1 MSAASPGSSPSAR
14 ASSRA
19 APAGELL
26 PVPQLTSA
34 EFDALARL
42 EAACHEVDGGR
53 LKLEWPALRSR
64 PPGATSDFLWIAGGE
79 LLGFLGIYQW
89 RPIEL
94 ELCGMVHPG
103 WRRRGI
109 GAALYEAVSAEVARR
124 APARAMLI
132 VDRALEHGRRF
143 AVARGGELDH
153 SEHRMQQRRQP
164 EERVTSRRVFVRPAV
179 SGDARFISEC
189 LAAAFDEEAV
199 PFDESDSTAASRLVE
214 ATTVIVDGSSG
225 ERVGVLRV
233 ERDGGVASIYGFAV
247 LPERQ
252 GRGYGRTALTRVTE
266 ELHRSGVGV
275 VSLEVLSNNDSA
287 LHLYE
292 TCGFDSIGTEDYYAM
307 PVGPH
312 GVATGSSL

>member
-1 MSAASPGSSPSAR
+1 MSAASPGSSPSTR
-14 ASSRA
+14 ASSRET
-19 APAGELL
+19 PPGELL
-26 PVPQLTSA
+26 PVPQLTSG
-34 EFDALARL
+34 ELEALAGL
-42 EAACHEVDGGR
+42 EAACREVDGGR
-53 LKLEWPALRSR
+53 LKLEWQALRSR
-64 PPGATSDFLWIAGGE
+64 PPGLTSDFLWIADGQ
-79 LLGFLGIYQW
+79 LLGFLGVYQW

-103 WRRRGI
+103 WRQKGI
-109 GAALYEAVSAEVARR
+109 GTALYDAVAAEVARR

-143 AVARGGELDH
+143 ALARGGELDH

-164 EERVTSRRVFVRPAV
+164 EERATSRRVFVRPAV
-179 SGDARFISEC
+179 SGDARFVSEC
-189 LAAAFDEEAV
+189 VAAAFEEEAA
-199 PFDESDSTAASRLVE
+199 PFDEGDPSAVARLVE

-233 ERDGGVASIYGFAV
+233 ERDGGIASIYGFAV

-252 GRGYGRTALTRVTE
+252 GRGYGRVALTRVTE
-266 ELHRSGVGV
+266 ELRRSGVGLI
-275 VSLEVLSNNDSA
+275 SLEVLSNNDSA

-307 PVGPH
+307 PVRPPDVAAGPL
-312 GVATGSSL
+312 T